1 MSEKTDELQ
10 EILNMIGE
18 TEVNAVVRINLT
30 LGAETVPGPVIDDSE
45 KPPPFNTKTRLV
57 VPRENGSFPVYRTPT
72 TEEIRKIRLVLMPDS
87 QVIEG
92 TPPKVI
98 HRTPVWETEADLHN
112 VLRTWAWLPRQMVI
126 KNNGKA
132 FTLPNG
138 FIPEGPDEPIWQG
151 CFVQREFLLG
161 GP

>member
-1 MSEKTDELQ
+1 MSKQSDELQ
-10 EILNMIGE
+10 ELLNVCKDAGVTPTMIIK
-18 TEVNAVVRINLT
+18 TH

-98 HRTPVWETEADLHN
+98 HRTPVWETEADLQN
-112 VLRTWAWLPRQMVI
+112 VLRTWAWLPRQMVV